1 MTSLILFWLVI
12 GLLMV
17 AGLYLVLVTRNL
29 LRLLMGLEILT
40 KAATLMLVVVGWG
53 TGRMDLAQAFVL
65 TLIVVEVVVIA
76 TAAGLV
82 YAVWQRNG
90 SLDVRSLQRMKE

>member
-1 MTSLILFWLVI
+1 MTSLLPFWLVI
-12 GLLMV
+12 GLLLV
-17 AGLYLVLVTRNL
+17 TGLYVVLVTRNL

-76 TAAGLV
+76 VAAGLV
-82 YAVWQRNG
+82 YAVWLRHG
-90 SLDVRSLQRMKE
+90 SLDVRDITRL